1 MPLGFGTMKANREP
15 ASREA
20 TSTMHK
26 PRFILHIDLDA
37 FYASIEQRDHP
48 DLRGKPIIVGGSA
61 DRRGV
66 VSTASYEARRF
77 GVHSAMPSRTAQ
89 RLCPEAIFLPPCF
102 EVYREVSAQIMAIF
116 QAQTNLVEPL
126 SLDEAYLD
134 VTAAVRDLREA
145 EQLAREIKQQIRL
158 TTELTASAGVSYCK
172 FLAKLASDAHKPDG
186 LTVISPEQAP
196 AFLDTLPID
205 KFFGVGK
212 VTAGKLRELGIENG
226 ADLKR
231 LGEERLRAL
240 LGKQGSQLY
249 HFVRGEDDRPVEPT
263 RERKSV
269 GKEVT
274 FERDLVDWDRMEGVI
289 EQLAKQVEHRLIE
302 LDLRGRTLTL
312 KVKWSD
318 FQLITRSVSRS
329 EGFQDAQTMM
339 PVLRILLAQLD
350 GGNRP
355 VRLLGVSVSNLLSK
369 DEVQRTM
376 QITALTLWDM
386 E

>member
-1 MPLGFGTMKANREP
+1 MRN
-15 ASREA
+15 
-20 TSTMHK
+20 

-37 FYASIEQRDHP
+37 FYASIEQRDRQE
-48 DLRGKPIIVGGSA
+48 LRGRPGIVGGSP

-66 VSTASYEARRF
+66 VSAASYEARRF

-89 RLCPEAIFLPPCF
+89 RLCPEAIFLPPRF
-102 EVYREVSAQIMAIF
+102 EVYKAVSQEVMAIF

-134 VTAAVRDLREA
+134 VTAAVHDLDEA
-145 EQLAREIKQQIRL
+145 TRLAWEIKEQIRS

-186 LTVISPEQAP
+186 LTVISPVQAP
-196 AFLDTLPID
+196 AFLDALSID

-212 VTAGKLRELGIENG
+212 VTAGKLRELGIEHG

-240 LGKQGSQLY
+240 LGKHGSQLY
-249 HFVRGEDDRPVEPT
+249 HF
-263 RERKSV
+263 
-269 GKEVT
+269 
-274 FERDLVDWDRMEGVI
+274 DLVDRDRMESVL
-289 EQLAKQVEHRLIE
+289 EQLAKQVEHRLVE
-302 LDLRGRTLTL
+302 LDLRGRALTL

-318 FQLITRSVSRS
+318 FQLITRNVSRS

-339 PVLRILLAQLD
+339 PVLRTLLAQLD

-355 VRLLGVSVSNLLSK
+355 VRLLGVSVSNLLSRG
-369 DEVQRTM
+369 EMQRTM

>member
-1 MPLGFGTMKANREP
+1 MQKL
-15 ASREA
+15 
-20 TSTMHK
+20 
-26 PRFILHIDLDA
+26 RFILHIDLDA
-37 FYASIEQRDHP
+37 YYASIEQRDHP
-48 DLRGKPIIVGGSA
+48 DLRGKPVIVGGSP

-89 RLCPEAIFLPPCF
+89 QLCPEAIFLPPRF
-102 EVYREVSAQIMAIF
+102 GVYRAVSQQVMAIF
-116 QAQTNLVEPL
+116 KGHTELVEPL

-134 VTAAVRDLREA
+134 VTAAVHNLEEA
-145 EQLAREIKQQIRL
+145 VKLARGVKGQIRS
-158 TTELTASAGVSYCK
+158 TTDLTASAGVSYCK

-186 LTVISPEQAP
+186 LIVISPEQAP
-196 AFLDTLPID
+196 AFLDALSID

-212 VTAGKLRELGIENG
+212 VTARKLRDLGIENG

-231 LGEERLRAL
+231 LSEERLRAL

-249 HFVRGEDDRPVEPT
+249 HFVRGEDDRLVEPM

-274 FERDLVDWDRMEGVI
+274 FERDLVDRDRMEEVI
-289 EQLAKQVEHRLIE
+289 EQLAKQVEHRLVE

-318 FQLITRSVSRS
+318 FQLITRSISRPN
-329 EGFQDAQTMM
+329 GFQDAQAMM
-339 PVLRILLAQLD
+339 PVLHTLLTQLD

-376 QITALTLWDM
+376 QITAFTLWDM

>member
-1 MPLGFGTMKANREP
+1 
-15 ASREA
+15 
-20 TSTMHK
+20 MHK

-37 FYASIEQRDHP
+37 FYASIEQRDHA
-48 DLRGKPIIVGGSA
+48 DLRGKPVIVGGSP

-89 RLCPEAIFLPPCF
+89 RLCPEAIFLPPRF
-102 EVYREVSAQIMAIF
+102 EVYRAVSQQVMAIF
-116 QAQTNLVEPL
+116 KAHTELVEPL

-134 VTAAVRDLREA
+134 VTAAVHNLEEA
-145 EQLAREIKQQIRL
+145 VKLAREVKEQIRSA
-158 TTELTASAGVSYCK
+158 TDLTASAGVSFCK

-186 LTVISPEQAP
+186 LTAISPEQAP
-196 AFLDTLPID
+196 AFLDALSID

-212 VTAGKLRELGIENG
+212 VTARKLRDLGIENG

-231 LGEERLRAL
+231 LSEELLRTL

-249 HFVRGEDDRPVEPT
+249 HFVRGTDDRPVEPT

-274 FERDLVDWDRMEGVI
+274 FERDLVNRDRMEEVI
-289 EQLAKQVEHRLIE
+289 EQLAKQVEHRLVE

-318 FQLITRSVSRS
+318 FQLITRSISRS

-350 GGNRP
+350 SGNRP

-369 DEVQRTM
+369 DEVQQTM
-376 QITALTLWDM
+376 QITAFTLWDM